1 MTASLFNAAA
11 SSNILLI
18 LFLNCCSVI
27 FLKFISEPNEYQIA
41 DVKLLVCTG
50 GETLSDELFC
60 DEFADEELTVEEL
73 LEEVLESAGNDVEL
87 PVSESVFEELEK
99 LEESEKD
106 SSLDVDIKL
115 VVLSDELT
123 AEELPET
130 ETDPVEA
137 VYSGLF
143 AVVKVSGRNTPI
155 IPTTAVLIMTIT
167 EIITVSKVL
176 LE

>member
-1 MTASLFNAAA
+1 M
-11 SSNILLI
+11 
-18 LFLNCCSVI
+18 
-27 FLKFISEPNEYQIA
+27 
-41 DVKLLVCTG
+41 
-50 GETLSDELFC
+50 SDELFC

>member
-1 MTASLFNAAA
+1 M
-11 SSNILLI
+11 
-18 LFLNCCSVI
+18 
-27 FLKFISEPNEYQIA
+27 
-41 DVKLLVCTG
+41 
-50 GETLSDELFC
+50 SDELFC

-99 LEESEKD
+99 SEESEKD

-115 VVLSDELT
+115 VVLSDELA
-123 AEELPET
+123 AEELSEI

>member
-1 MTASLFNAAA
+1 M
-11 SSNILLI
+11 
-18 LFLNCCSVI
+18 
-27 FLKFISEPNEYQIA
+27 
-41 DVKLLVCTG
+41 
-50 GETLSDELFC
+50 SDELFC

-130 ETDPVEA
+130 ETDPVAA

-143 AVVKVSGRNTPI
+143 AGVKVSGRNTPI
-155 IPTTAVLIMTIT
+155 IPTTAVLFMTIT
-167 EIITVSKVL
+167 EIITVSKEL

>member
-1 MTASLFNAAA
+1 M
-11 SSNILLI
+11 
-18 LFLNCCSVI
+18 
-27 FLKFISEPNEYQIA
+27 
-41 DVKLLVCTG
+41 
-50 GETLSDELFC
+50 SDELFC

-99 LEESEKD
+99 SEESEKD
-106 SSLDVDIKL
+106 PSLDVDIKL

>member
-1 MTASLFNAAA
+1 M
-11 SSNILLI
+11 
-18 LFLNCCSVI
+18 
-27 FLKFISEPNEYQIA
+27 
-41 DVKLLVCTG
+41 
-50 GETLSDELFC
+50 SDELFC

-99 LEESEKD
+99 SEESEKD

>member
-1 MTASLFNAAA
+1 M
-11 SSNILLI
+11 
-18 LFLNCCSVI
+18 
-27 FLKFISEPNEYQIA
+27 
-41 DVKLLVCTG
+41 
-50 GETLSDELFC
+50 SDELFC

-123 AEELPET
+123 AEELPEI

>member
-1 MTASLFNAAA
+1 M
-11 SSNILLI
+11 
-18 LFLNCCSVI
+18 
-27 FLKFISEPNEYQIA
+27 
-41 DVKLLVCTG
+41 
-50 GETLSDELFC
+50 SDELFC

-99 LEESEKD
+99 LEESKKD

>member
-1 MTASLFNAAA
+1 MPDDPPCEEPAAEE
-11 SSNILLI
+11 
-18 LFLNCCSVI
+18 VI
-27 FLKFISEPNEYQIA
+27 A
-41 DVKLLVCTG
+41 
-50 GETLSDELFC
+50 
-60 DEFADEELTVEEL
+60 EELPEAM
-73 LEEVLESAGNDVEL
+73 LESAGRDVEL

-99 LEESEKD
+99 SEESEKD
-106 SSLDVDIKL
+106 SSLDVDIIL
-115 VVLSDELT
+115 VVLSDELA

-155 IPTTAVLIMTIT
+155 IPTTAVLIMIIT

>member
-1 MTASLFNAAA
+1 M
-11 SSNILLI
+11 
-18 LFLNCCSVI
+18 
-27 FLKFISEPNEYQIA
+27 
-41 DVKLLVCTG
+41 
-50 GETLSDELFC
+50 SDELFC

-115 VVLSDELT
+115 VVLSDELA
-123 AEELPET
+123 AEELPEI
-130 ETDPVEA
+130 ETDPVET

-155 IPTTAVLIMTIT
+155 IPTTAVHNITIT
-167 EIITVSKVL
+167 ETVTASKVL

>member
-1 MTASLFNAAA
+1 M
-11 SSNILLI
+11 
-18 LFLNCCSVI
+18 
-27 FLKFISEPNEYQIA
+27 
-41 DVKLLVCTG
+41 
-50 GETLSDELFC
+50 SDELFC

-143 AVVKVSGRNTPI
+143 AVVKVSGLNTPI
-155 IPTTAVLIMTIT
+155 IPTTSVLIMTIT

>member
-1 MTASLFNAAA
+1 M
-11 SSNILLI
+11 
-18 LFLNCCSVI
+18 
-27 FLKFISEPNEYQIA
+27 
-41 DVKLLVCTG
+41 
-50 GETLSDELFC
+50 SDELFC

-99 LEESEKD
+99 SEESEKD
-106 SSLDVDIKL
+106 PSLDVDIIL
-115 VVLSDELT
+115 VVLSDELA